1 MHIIY
6 TTASLRMSNP
16 ALIYVNGYSQ
26 VKQKNLVNLLNNT
39 KKNKMIANSKELQ
52 DFSKLTILAN
62 NNYKY
67 MIDIN

>member
-1 MHIIY
+1 
-6 TTASLRMSNP
+6 
-16 ALIYVNGYSQ
+16 
-26 VKQKNLVNLLNNT
+26 
-39 KKNKMIANSKELQ
+39 MIANSKELQ